1 MRRKNAPAYGCAAV
15 RLRTWGQSIDSRSDL
30 YALGVTLYKML
41 TGNLPFTA
49 SDPIEWVHS
58 HIARHPVPPHERVK
72 SAPACVSAIV
82 MNVAAVGTH
91 ISAIMVEV
99 MSIVTNVAAIMP
111 NVALVAT

>member
-1 MRRKNAPAYGCAAV
+1 MQEIIQPNLAISELSNSIPSDMEIRVRDNTPTKQKSLRRFSSTQKTGEEWTLAA
-15 RLRTWGQSIDSRSDL
+15 
-30 YALGVTLYKML
+30 
-41 TGNLPFTA
+41 
-49 SDPIEWVHS
+49 DPT
-58 HIARHPVPPHERVK
+58 RV
-72 SAPACVSAIV
+72 SLLLVVVVDVSAIV